1 MWEGRGGDGA
11 QRSSACRCHAV
22 STFDT
27 THDAMLVV
35 LTAALAEPE
44 APDAACVCA
53 LARVSQ
59 LSSTNVRA
67 AA

>member
-1 MWEGRGGDGA
+1 
-11 QRSSACRCHAV
+11 V